1 MPERSPAPGGNP
13 VAGAVNEARLGRIVA
28 ELSSRGALPG
38 GGLDR
43 QALTEEDL
51 AGRRYLVDLATS
63 LGAEPFRD
71 PAGNFFFRWAGREDL
86 PPVATGSHADSQPS
100 GGNLDG
106 AFGVCA
112 ALEVL
117 SALAEVGYH
126 ARRPIEAVIWTNE
139 EGSRFTPGTMGS
151 SAFVDPG
158 LLDGVLVTA
167 DRDGVTV
174 REALD
179 RLDAAFPDVTPRRLA
194 EPFDCFVEAH
204 IEQGPI
210 LESRSLPIGVV
221 RGIQGCRWFEFRTK
235 GRSGHAGSTP
245 LSHKRDALMAAVE
258 VAAGVYD
265 ALRQGDE
272 RLRVTIGRLH
282 VFPDSVN
289 VIPAEVMFTVDLRH
303 PETET
308 LDAVEARLR
317 ALAQPTAGC
326 DVEIRRTMLMPP
338 THFEPLVVDAVRGA
352 VERWSIPH
360 MDIDS
365 GPFHD
370 ALRLNEHCP
379 TGMIFVPSIEGI
391 SHNPDE
397 RTNLA
402 DLATGARILAEAV
415 VALADRE
422 ANS

>member
-1 MPERSPAPGGNP
+1 MFERDQVPGGHP
-13 VAGAVNEARLGRIVA
+13 VAAAVDEGRLGRIVA
-28 ELSSRGALPG
+28 ELSKHGALPG

-43 QALTEEDL
+43 QALTREDL

-86 PPVATGSHADSQPS
+86 RPVATGSHGDSQPS
-100 GGNLDG
+100 GGTLDG
-106 AFGVCA
+106 AYGVCA

-117 SALAEVGYH
+117 SALAETGYH
-126 ARRPIEAVIWTNE
+126 ARRPIEAVIWMNE

-151 SAFVDPG
+151 SAFADPS
-158 LLDGVLVTA
+158 LLDGFLQTA
-167 DRDGVTV
+167 DGDGATV
-174 REALD
+174 REALEG
-179 RLDAAFPDVTPRRLA
+179 LAARFPDVKPRALA
-194 EPFDCFVEAH
+194 EPFDCFIEAH

-210 LESRSLPIGVV
+210 LESRGLPIGVV

-258 VAAGVYD
+258 VASGVYE
-265 ALRQGDE
+265 ALRQGDD
-272 RLRVTIGRLH
+272 RLRMTIGRLH

-303 PETET
+303 PEAET
-308 LDAVEARLR
+308 LDAVEGRIR
-317 ALAQPTAGC
+317 ALARPTAGC
-326 DVEIRRTMLMPP
+326 DVEISRTMLMPP
-338 THFEPLVVDAVRGA
+338 THFEELVVDAVRAA

-370 ALRLNEHCP
+370 ALRLNDHCP
-379 TGMIFVPSIEGI
+379 TGMVFVPSIDGI

-397 RTNLA
+397 RTNLS
-402 DLATGARILAEAV
+402 DLATGALVLAETV
-415 VALADRE
+415 VALADRQ
-422 ANS
+422 